1 MAPVSIHTGA
11 LPSAEGKDGSDLARV
26 IARWQAIAAD
36 EFPDNCKA
44 LLQMI
49 DETDRLRL
57 WEKNVG
63 GFTFESRDEFL
74 RKKVLIDFDFAE
86 QSLSEIA
93 MRLHS
98 GEEVRLTLRTNGG
111 DRKSEAFN
119 QSRERETEPVSKS
132 DTAAYV
138 LARLDRDRPDLA
150 IQVREGSKS
159 ANAAA
164 IEAGFRRRSTP
175 FETLKRAWIKASD
188 DDRAAFLA
196 FIRNA

>member
-1 MAPVSIHTGA
+1 MASVSINTGA

-26 IARWQAIAAD
+26 IARWQAIAFHD
-36 EFPDNCKA
+36 FPHSCKA

-93 MRLHS
+93 TRLHS
-98 GEEVRLTLRTNGG
+98 GEEVRLTLKSHGG
-111 DRKSEAFN
+111 DRRSEKVRDQGSN
-119 QSRERETEPVSKS
+119 ITLKDRGTTS
-132 DTAAYV
+132 AYT

-150 IQVREGSKS
+150 LQVREGSKS
-159 ANAAA
+159 ANSAA
-164 IEAGFRRRSTP
+164 IEAGFRNRATP
-175 FETLKRAWIKASD
+175 IETLKRAWKKASD
-188 DDRAAFLA
+188 DERTAFLA
-196 FIRNA
+196 FIRNS

>member
-1 MAPVSIHTGA
+1 MAPVSINTGA
-11 LPSAEGKDGSDLARV
+11 LPSAEGKDGSELARV

-49 DETDRLRL
+49 DETDRFRL

-74 RKKVLIDFDFAE
+74 RRKVLIDFDVAE

-93 MRLHS
+93 ARLHH
-98 GEEVRLTLRTNGG
+98 GEEVRLTLRAKAGRPKKDEGNSRNYENLG
-111 DRKSEAFN
+111 KS
-119 QSRERETEPVSKS
+119 QTV
-132 DTAAYV
+132 AYT

-150 IQVREGSKS
+150 VQVREGSLS

-164 IEAGFRRRSTP
+164 IEAGFRKRATP
-175 FETLKRAWIKASD
+175 LDALKRAWLKAD
-188 DDRAAFLA
+188 DAERGA
-196 FIRNA
+196 FIAWMEGA